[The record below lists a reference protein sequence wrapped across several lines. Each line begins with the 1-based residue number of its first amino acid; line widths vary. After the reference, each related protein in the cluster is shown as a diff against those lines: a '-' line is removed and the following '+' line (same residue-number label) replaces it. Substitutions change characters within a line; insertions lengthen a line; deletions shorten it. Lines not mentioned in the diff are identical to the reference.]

1 MALKEMMRAYGSGT
15 YHIVA
20 RMLGE
25 WPEHERFLVQRF
37 DNPADGHADVCEQ
50 IAERILRIVGDREA
64 AAVANYRWTCQMFLK
79 EEYMFRLT
87 GRYRF
92 GSFAEARTA
101 VYDNESFMSRYA
113 DGLLL
118 SQLLWANHAAA
129 IESYWRTFLPRLDGG
144 ASLLEVGPGHGLLLA
159 MAAERLPGAVTGWD
173 VSQSSLALTQR
184 ALNAMGIAA
193 ARLELVDVLEAPT
206 SGQFD
211 AVVASELLEHLE
223 RPAEAL
229 RRLRQ
234 VTRPGGRLFLN
245 IPVNS
250 PAPDH
255 IYLWRTPEEVFSFVA
270 DSGLEMIDA
279 YVFPMTGKT
288 MAQARAEALTLSC
301 VVLCARPDG
310 RAGDR

>member
-1 MALKEMMRAYGSGT
+1 MTLTEMMRAYGSGT
-15 YHIVA
+15 CHIVA
-20 RMLGE
+20 RTLE
-25 WPEHERFLVQRF
+25 AWPEHERFLIQRF
-37 DNPADGHADVCEQ
+37 TGPANGHADVCEQ
-50 IAERILRIVGDREA
+50 IAARILRIVDGREA
-64 AAVANYRWTCQMFLK
+64 AAIANYRWTCQMFLK

-92 GSFAEARTA
+92 DSFSEARAA
-101 VYDNESFMSRYA
+101 VYDNEAFMTRYA

-129 IESYWRTFLPRLDGG
+129 IGSYWRTFLPLLDGR

-173 VSQSSLALTQR
+173 VSQASLALTRR
-184 ALNAMGIAA
+184 ALDAMGIAA
-193 ARLELVDVLEAPT
+193 ARLDLVDVLEAPT

-223 RPAEAL
+223 QPTAAL

-234 VTRPGGRLFLN
+234 VTRPGGHLFLN

-255 IYLWRTPEEVFSFVA
+255 IYLWRTPEEVLSFVA
-270 DSGLEMIDA
+270 DSGLEIIEA

-288 MAQARAEALTLSC
+288 MERARAEALTLSC
-301 VVLCARPDG
+301 VVLCERPAG
-310 RAGDR
+310 HAGDE